1 MAINSFQTKEK
12 VTISKLEYDL
22 LNEVYRQFKRQFLL
36 IRIMEAEKNFKSG
49 KIKKVSMDRFIKN
62 I

>member
-1 MAINSFQTKEK
+1 MAINSFQTKER

-22 LNEVYRQFKRQFLL
+22 LNEVYKQFKRQFLL
-36 IRIMEAEKNFKSG
+36 IRIMEAEKNVKDG
-49 KIKKVSMDRFIKN
+49 KIKKVGIDELIKS

>member
-22 LNEVYRQFKRQFLL
+22 LNEVYKQFKRQFLL
-36 IRIMEAEKNFKSG
+36 MRIMEAEENVKDG
-49 KIKKVSMDRFIKN
+49 KVKKVSVDEFIKS